1 MLPTDPGAAKIR
13 KLGWIL
19 VGCGVVIIALMG
31 TITVIVSRVPRE
43 GAEGASGAST
53 TFAGTPADERL
64 MYTIFGL
71 VMAVGVVS
79 LAGGVWQVKTGKRSR
94 AVMLLVIALIVALVF
109 EARKLT

>member
-1 MLPTDPGAAKIR
+1 MPAHLSEARIR

-19 VGCGVVIIALMG
+19 VACGTFLIALMG
-31 TITVIVSRVPRE
+31 TITIIVSRVPHE
-43 GAEGASGAST
+43 AAEAQSGST
-53 TFAGTPADERL
+53 TTFTGTPADERL

-94 AVMLLVIALIVALVF
+94 AVMLLVIALIVALVL
-109 EARKLT
+109 EARRLT